1 MQKENARMSEA
12 VYTSPLA
19 HLEDTHDAANLSISI
34 SEVSDRGMIDLRGEA
49 GSVKFRQA
57 AKAALGIELPLKPR
71 STAVKG
77 DLTVLW
83 LSVDQWLVC
92 CPRNK
97 AGGLA
102 GKLRKNLG
110 EIHSLAVDVTDA
122 RAIIRLEG
130 DNVREVLMKGSS
142 IDFTLPDYKAGL
154 VRRLVFAEIA
164 ALAHIVADKP
174 CTIDIYVFRSYADY
188 TWKWIEATAKPA
200 ATIGLFSKQSG

>member
-1 MQKENARMSEA
+1 MSEA
-12 VYTSPLA
+12 IYTSPLA
-19 HLEDTHDAANLSISI
+19 NLDNTRDAANLSISM

-57 AKAALGIELPLKPR
+57 AKAALGLNLPLKPR
-71 STAVKG
+71 STVVKG
-77 DLTVLW
+77 DVTVLW

-92 CPRNK
+92 CPRST
-97 AGGLA
+97 ADGMVD
-102 GKLRKNLG
+102 KLRKTLG
-110 EIHSLAVDVTDA
+110 EIHSLVVDVSDA

-130 DNVREVLMKGSS
+130 DTAREVMMKGSS

-164 ALAHIVADKP
+164 ALAHIVTDKP

-188 TWKWIEATAKPA
+188 TWKWIKATAKPA
-200 ATIGLFSKQSG
+200 ATIGLFGKQSG

>member
-1 MQKENARMSEA
+1 MSEA

-19 HLEDTHDAANLSISI
+19 HLKNARDAANLSISM

-57 AKAALGIELPLKPR
+57 VKAVLGIDLPLKPR
-71 STAVKG
+71 TTAVKY
-77 DLTVLW
+77 DDKVLW

-97 AGGLA
+97 ADGLL
-102 GKLRKNLG
+102 GDLRRNLG

-130 DNVREVLMKGSS
+130 DIVREVLMKGSS
-142 IDFTLPDYKAGL
+142 IDFTLPEYKAGL
-154 VRRLVFAEIA
+154 VRRLMFSEIA
-164 ALAHIVADKP
+164 ALALIVADKT

-188 TWKWIEATAKPA
+188 TWMWIEATAKPA
-200 ATIGLFSKQSG
+200 ATIGLFGKRSG

>member
-1 MQKENARMSEA
+1 MSEA

-19 HLEDTHDAANLSISI
+19 HLKNARDAANLSVSM

-57 AKAALGIELPLKPR
+57 VKAVLGIDLPLKPR
-71 STAVKG
+71 ATAVKG
-77 DLTVLW
+77 DVTVLW
-83 LSVDQWLVC
+83 LSIDQWLVC

-97 AGGLA
+97 ADGLL
-102 GKLRKNLG
+102 GELRRNLG

-142 IDFTLPDYKAGL
+142 IDFTLPEYKAGL
-154 VRRLVFAEIA
+154 VRRLMFAEIA

-188 TWKWIEATAKPA
+188 TWKWIEATTKPA
-200 ATIGLFSKQSG
+200 ATIGLFGKRSG

>member
-1 MQKENARMSEA
+1 MSEA

-19 HLEDTHDAANLSISI
+19 HLDGSHGAAELSISI
-34 SEVSDRGMIDLRGEA
+34 SEVADRGMIDLRGEA
-49 GSVKFRQA
+49 GSAKFRQA
-57 AKAALGIELPLKPR
+57 AKTALGIDLPLKPR
-71 STAVKG
+71 SSVVK
-77 DLTVLW
+77 DDVTVLW

-97 AGGLA
+97 ANSLA
-102 GKLRKNLG
+102 DKLRKNLG
-110 EIHSLAVDVTDA
+110 TLHSLAVDVSDA

-130 DNVREVLMKGSS
+130 DNAREVMMKGSS

-164 ALAHIVADKP
+164 ALAHIVTDKP
-174 CTIDIYVFRSYADY
+174 CVIDIYVFRSYADY

-200 ATIGLFSKQSG
+200 ATIGLFGAGSQ

>member
-1 MQKENARMSEA
+1 MSEA
-12 VYTSPLA
+12 IYTSPLA
-19 HLEDTHDAANLSISI
+19 NLDNTRDAANLSISM

-57 AKAALGIELPLKPR
+57 AKAALGLNLPLKPR
-71 STAVKG
+71 STVVKG
-77 DLTVLW
+77 DVTVLW

-92 CPRNK
+92 CPRSM
-97 AGGLA
+97 AGGMVD
-102 GKLRKNLG
+102 KLRKTLG
-110 EIHSLAVDVTDA
+110 EIHSLVVDVSDA

-130 DNVREVLMKGSS
+130 DNAREVMMKGSS

-164 ALAHIVADKP
+164 ALAHIVTDRP

-188 TWKWIEATAKPA
+188 TWKWIKATAKPA
-200 ATIGLFSKQSG
+200 ATIGLFGKRSG

>member
-1 MQKENARMSEA
+1 MSEA
-12 VYTSPLA
+12 VYTSPLG
-19 HLEDTHDAANLSISI
+19 HLDGSRDAAELSISM

-49 GSVKFRQA
+49 SSVKFRQA
-57 AKAALGIELPLKPR
+57 AKAALGLDLPLKPR

-77 DLTVLW
+77 DVTVLW

-92 CPRNK
+92 CPRSR
-97 AGGLA
+97 ADGLV

-110 EIHSLAVDVTDA
+110 DIHSLVVDVSDA

-130 DNVREVLMKGSS
+130 DNAREVLMKGSS

-154 VRRLVFAEIA
+154 VRRLMFAEIA
-164 ALAHIVADKP
+164 ALAHIVTDKP
-174 CTIDIYVFRSYADY
+174 CAIDIYVFRSYADY

-200 ATIGLFSKQSG
+200 ATIGLFGRR

>member
-1 MQKENARMSEA
+1 MSEA

-19 HLEDTHDAANLSISI
+19 HLEDTRDTANLSIAM

-57 AKAALGIELPLKPR
+57 AKTALGIDLPLKPR

-77 DLTVLW
+77 DVTVLW

-92 CPRNK
+92 CPRDN
-97 AGGLA
+97 ASGLV

-164 ALAHIVADKP
+164 ALAHIVTDKP
-174 CTIDIYVFRSYADY
+174 CMIDIYVFRSFADY
-188 TWKWIEATAKPA
+188 TWKWVEATAQPA
-200 ATIGLFSKQSG
+200 ATIGLFSKRSG

>member
-1 MQKENARMSEA
+1 MSDA

-19 HLEDTHDAANLSISI
+19 HVAGSRDGADLSISI

-57 AKAALGIELPLKPR
+57 AKAALGIDLPLKPR
-71 STAVKG
+71 TTAVKG
-77 DLTVLW
+77 DMTVLW

-97 AGGLA
+97 AGVLTD
-102 GKLRKNLG
+102 KLRKNLG
-110 EIHSLAVDVTDA
+110 TVHSLVVDVSDA

-130 DNVREVLMKGSS
+130 DNAREVMMKGSS

-164 ALAHIVADKP
+164 ALAHIVTDKP
-174 CTIDIYVFRSYADY
+174 CVIDIYVFRSYADY

-200 ATIGLFSKQSG
+200 ATIGLFGAGSQ